1 MADSVQIIRREVRKL
16 QAAAAPMSELRDS
29 CKTDGGRLTPAGKSL
44 IKWARKSGTISQATA
59 ARILDVTPAAVSR
72 HWHS

>member
-1 MADSVQIIRREVRKL
+1 MSDSVQIIRREVRKL
-16 QAAAAPMSELRDS
+16 QAAAAPMSELREC

-44 IKWARKSGTISQATA
+44 IKWARNSGTISQATI
-59 ARILDVTPAAVSR
+59 ARILNITPAAVSR